1 MLPLLLFF
9 TGLEIFNKHY
19 FYGINVVHIPAV
31 IQITEQIVRITA
43 VLALLLR
50 EKGRFVSGEAISAE
64 LGITRAAIWKI
75 ISALRAQGYEIEA
88 VPGRGYCLKAL
99 PDVLNEQTVRSFLG
113 GVQVVGGRIDCF
125 DTIDSTNAYLKR
137 IAFDGAPDG
146 TVAVAAEQTSGRGR
160 RGRTFQSAAGK
171 GVYLSVL
178 LRPELTPAQLM
189 PLTGLVA
196 VAMSRAVDRVG
207 GTNVQ
212 IKWTNDLVLN
222 GRKLCGILTELSV
235 EGETGALQ
243 YVVPGIGINVS
254 QCEEDFDGDVAQIA
268 TSILRETGR
277 RISRAELAAAM
288 IEELDALYAALKS
301 GDTSAYLEEYRRRCV
316 TIGREVQLLW
326 QDTKEKVTA
335 LDVDEEF
342 GLIVRRENGTVE
354 TVRTG
359 EVSVRGLYGY
369 VE

>member
-1 MLPLLLFF
+1 MERRRVVI
-9 TGLEIFNKHY
+9 TGLGAVTPIGLTAGESWQAVKNGVCGIGPITHY
-19 FYGINVVHIPAV
+19 DPAAQKV
-31 IQITEQIVRITA
+31 KLAAEVKGFDPE
-43 VLALLLR
+43 ALLGR
-50 EKGRFVSGEAISAE
+50 QESKRMGRF
-64 LGITRAAIWKI
+64 T
-75 ISALRAQGYEIEA
+75 Q
-88 VPGRGYCLKAL
+88 
-99 PDVLNEQTVRSFLG
+99 F
-113 GVQVVGGRIDCF
+113 
-125 DTIDSTNAYLKR
+125 
-137 IAFDGAPDG
+137 
-146 TVAVAAEQTSGRGR
+146 AVAAARAIERVS
-160 RGRTFQSAAGK
+160 
-171 GVYLSVL
+171 GVY
-178 LRPELTPAQLM
+178 P
-189 PLTGLVA
+189 G
-196 VAMSRAVDRVG
+196 
-207 GTNVQ
+207 

>member
-1 MLPLLLFF
+1 MWDATLQAGQAALDDTPNLLPVLKKAGVVDAGGQGIML
-9 TGLEIFNKHY
+9 IFEGMK
-19 FYGINVVHIPAV
+19 
-31 IQITEQIVRITA
+31 
-43 VLALLLR
+43 
-50 EKGRFVSGEAISAE
+50 
-64 LGITRAAIWKI
+64 
-75 ISALRAQGYEIEA
+75 
-88 VPGRGYCLKAL
+88 
-99 PDVLNEQTVRSFLG
+99 
-113 GVQVVGGRIDCF
+113 QV
-125 DTIDSTNAYLKR
+125 
-137 IAFDGAPDG
+137 FDGG
-146 TVAVAAEQTSGRGR
+146 EIVAGAEVAAKPKLDS
-160 RGRTFQSAAGK
+160 SAAGK

-335 LDVDEEF
+335 LDVDEQF
-342 GLIVRRENGTVE
+342 GLVVRRADGTVE
-354 TVRTG
+354 TIRTG

>member
-1 MLPLLLFF
+1 MTKEEVLSLLL
-9 TGLEIFNKHY
+9 
-19 FYGINVVHIPAV
+19 
-31 IQITEQIVRITA
+31 TA
-43 VLALLLR
+43 G
-50 EKGRFVSGEAISAE
+50 EPVSGEHICRQ
-64 LGITRAAIWKI
+64 LGVTRAAVWKAI
-75 ISALRAQGYEIEA
+75 DQLRQEGYTIEA
-88 VPGRGYCLKAL
+88 APRRGYTLTAR
-99 PDVLNEQTVRSFLG
+99 PDRLDTAQVRGYLAG
-113 GVQVVGGRIDCF
+113 HPWQPLVTAVERV
-125 DTIDSTNAYLKR
+125 DSTNNACKR
-137 IAFDGAPDG
+137 LAAEGAPDG
-146 TVAVAAEQTSGRGR
+146 TAVLTGMQTAGRGR
-160 RGRTFQSAAGK
+160 RGRTFVSPPG
-171 GVYLSVL
+171 GLYFSLI
-178 LRPELTPAQLM
+178 LRPHARPEALMHLTAM
-189 PLTGLVA
+189 VA
-196 VAMSRAVDRVG
+196 VAAARAIERVSG
-207 GTNVQ
+207 VYPG

>member
-1 MLPLLLFF
+1 MGKE
-9 TGLEIFNKHY
+9 T
-19 FYGINVVHIPAV
+19 
-31 IQITEQIVRITA
+31 

-50 EKGRFVSGEAISAE
+50 EKGRFVSGEAVSAE
-64 LGITRAAIWKI
+64 LGITRAAIWKS

-99 PDVLNEQTVRSFLG
+99 PDVLSEQTVRSFLG

-137 IAFDGAPDG
+137 IALDGAPDG

-189 PLTGLVA
+189 PLTGFVA

-288 IEELDALYAALKS
+288 IEELDALYA
-301 GDTSAYLEEYRRRCV
+301 
-316 TIGREVQLLW
+316 
-326 QDTKEKVTA
+326 
-335 LDVDEEF
+335 
-342 GLIVRRENGTVE
+342 
-354 TVRTG
+354 
-359 EVSVRGLYGY
+359 
-369 VE
+369 